1 MAAVKAPF
9 VVVYLL
15 FNSTMSS
22 CAQFRMIYEVPGRFG
37 RVLWVVG
44 LRGGSNPEYTSVQ
57 GALILCWPE
66 EGFSLPRPDFCWHH
80 CTDQL
85 FLGILHAFKTR
96 KMSSML
102 ESRDKTQ
109 FAIYLASLSIK
120 S

>member
-102 ESRDKTQ
+102 ESRDKELNLP
-109 FAIYLASLSIK
+109 FILPLSP
-120 S
+120 